1 MTDPIADRTRMIGLD
16 RRRVLGLWKELQ
28 DLGHKS
34 WIATGR
40 DAARGYAA
48 LRLLVGE

>member
-1 MTDPIADRTRMIGLD
+1 VTDPVGDRTRMIGSD
-16 RRRVLGLWKELQ
+16 RRRVQALWEVLQ

-40 DAARGYAA
+40 NATRGHAA
-48 LRLLVGE
+48 LRLLVGR